1 MRAIIYCRV
10 STQDQVQG
18 GVSMDAQL
26 AKARSWAELNG
37 ATEILSFRDEGLSG
51 TKGADQRP
59 GLRDALAA
67 VQRGDALVVYSL
79 SRLSRSTR
87 DCLNLSE
94 ILQKRG
100 VDLTSLSER
109 IDTGGASG
117 KMIFRLLSVLSEFER
132 DLISDRTRAALQ
144 FKKANGQKC
153 GGSLP
158 PFGYQVK
165 SGKLY
170 ADPKEQEA
178 VTLILGLHGKGESL
192 RGIAQQL
199 ELAGYRRKGGSASWH
214 PQAVL
219 RVINYHV
226 SSVT

>member
-18 GVSMDAQL
+18 GVSLDAQL
-26 AKARSWAELNG
+26 AKARAWAEANE
-37 ATEILSFRDEGLSG
+37 ASEILSFRDEGLSG

-132 DLISDRTRAALQ
+132 DQISDRTKAALAYKRQ
-144 FKKANGQKC
+144 NGEKC

-158 PFGYQVK
+158 PFGYVTK
-165 SGKLY
+165 AGRLY
-170 ADPKEQEA
+170 RDEKEQAA
-178 VTLILGLHGKGESL
+178 VALILGLHGKGESL
-192 RGIAQQL
+192 RDICHAL